1 MEPGTS
7 ADIESAGV
15 EPVIA
20 ERRTEDGAR
29 AVLSARCEARREE
42 RREQEPAGLQS
53 NIILGED

>member
-20 ERRTEDGAR
+20 ERRPKNSAR
-29 AVLSARCEARREE
+29 AVPSVRREARREQWG
-42 RREQEPAGLQS
+42 EQEPADLQS

>member
-7 ADIESAGV
+7 ADIEPADV

-20 ERRTEDGAR
+20 ERGTKDGAR
-29 AVLSARCEARREE
+29 AVPAARGARRDE
-42 RREQEPAGLQS
+42 RGEQKPVVPES

>member
-29 AVLSARCEARREE
+29 AVLSVRREARREQ
-42 RREQEPAGLQS
+42 RGEQEPAGLQS